1 MLNQRQQDG
10 KCGTSQSFK
19 NLLLKNKHVHTPNHK
34 HTNVTMGMPKA
45 LSCRAWLFLSQ
56 HGTGIHRL
64 DTYTHAKSS
73 LTQSTVICFQ
83 AYSHTPVHSNI
94 YTHPHVRLQYAC
106 KSLPTEFSCFF
117 PSTVHAYTS
126 RLVCTCSRICCAARM
141 PNVLMQSALVSF
153 SSWRMYIDLNTN
165 SHVKNALTQ
174 STVISF
180 SAWHIYIDSN
190 MHSHAKS
197 SLKQSTVVSFSARNM
212 AYIDPNM
219 YNMYMC

>member
-1 MLNQRQQDG
+1 MCLYTSGAGRVSSYVGRYQEYSMFQYGSACESHSVEEQGNLFKPQASHY
-10 KCGTSQSFK
+10 CSGTSRHTVQWQSTDKSTEHFILFDFLPYMYTKTQTKCSTSVSKTANVAPHKALK
-19 NLLLKNKHVHTPNHK
+19 NSLLKNKHVHTPNHK

-117 PSTVHAYTS
+117 PSTMHA
-126 RLVCTCSRICCAARM
+126 
-141 PNVLMQSALVSF
+141 
-153 SSWRMYIDLNTN
+153 
-165 SHVKNALTQ
+165 
-174 STVISF
+174 
-180 SAWHIYIDSN
+180 
-190 MHSHAKS
+190 
-197 SLKQSTVVSFSARNM
+197 
-212 AYIDPNM
+212 
-219 YNMYMC
+219 